1 MTVVASCGHTLTE
14 EEGLG
19 INCSLKSVD
28 REFNRSI
35 DYVSY
40 CKQCYA
46 EAVAK
51 DAVLE
56 NTEDE
61 YLWLANIKQHKLN
74 LMAAEEPCSV
84 TDVML

>member
-56 NTEDE
+56 NSEEE
-61 YLWLANIKQHKLN
+61 YLWLVN
-74 LMAAEEPCSV
+74 
-84 TDVML
+84 TR